1 MAEAL
6 SAADRSALAAEQGPV
21 TMSVGGVHFGLLADR
36 DPDRRWAPCG
46 RRSKHAMNDRF
57 APPERG

>member
-21 TMSVGGVHFGLLADR
+21 TMSVGGLLVFEAGAGLED
-36 DPDRRWAPCG
+36 
-46 RRSKHAMNDRF
+46 AMNDRF

>member
-6 SAADRSALAAEQGPV
+6 SAADRSALAAERAA
-21 TMSVGGVHFGLLADR
+21 LD
-36 DPDRRWAPCG
+36 D
-46 RRSKHAMNDRF
+46 AMTRRF